1 MTNELLGYIK
11 DAIQAVLYVLVILGV
26 FTLTGEQLAAIGTAV
41 VAVGALVLAWNSRR
55 AGGAPQVLKAKAAAA
70 ENAGIVTSEG
80 PPPTTP

>member
-26 FTLTGEQLAAIGTAV
+26 LTLTGEQLAAIGTAV
-41 VAVGALVLAWNSRR
+41 VAVGAVVLAINSRK
-55 AGGAPQVLKAKAAAA
+55 GAPATLRAKAAAA
-70 ENAGIVTSEG
+70 EDAGIVPTEG